1 MRGFFF
7 IVYIDYIQNYISYIQ
22 NYISYIQNYISYI
35 QNYISYIQKCIAENR
50 YILFLQTTGILP
62 RNL

>member
-22 NYISYIQNYISYI
+22 YDIR
-35 QNYISYIQKCIAENR
+35 YIQKCIAENR
-50 YILFLQTTGILP
+50 YILFYKQWVFYHEIYKKVKIKFLFD
-62 RNL
+62 